1 MLETN
6 HCYNMDCLEGM
17 KQFPDGYFDLAV
29 VDPPYGGGGYAFSGR
44 NGTRFGGQFQRYM
57 QAEPAGHGQQSTVKK
72 L

>member
-29 VDPPYGGGGYAFSGR
+29 VDPPYGGGGYAFRG
-44 NGTRFGGQFQRYM
+44 GTERGL
-57 QAEPAGHGQQSTVKK
+57 AGDSRDTCKPNRRDMGSKVR
-72 L
+72 